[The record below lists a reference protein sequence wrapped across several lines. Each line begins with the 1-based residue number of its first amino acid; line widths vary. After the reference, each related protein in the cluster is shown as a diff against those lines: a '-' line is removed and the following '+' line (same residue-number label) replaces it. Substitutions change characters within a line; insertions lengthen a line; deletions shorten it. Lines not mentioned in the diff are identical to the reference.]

1 VALNGIPTTEYI
13 GSAALPEITAETLG
27 FTSVP
32 GAVTSSGE
40 VLAWTKSINGLHF
53 SFRILRIL
61 DELLPTEPLQR
72 EVMGCTELDMTSANE
87 MVVVN
92 ETGGDVIGVFG
103 VDSTGH
109 ELLAMSL
116 WWGGYVNHQPRVL
129 SDLMAVR
136 ADQRSF
142 GLGTELKKLQA
153 ALALQRGFKQI
164 VWTVDPLRA
173 ANARL
178 NIEKLGA
185 VSSTYEINRYGDSFG
200 AGLYGGMPTDR
211 LHMEWNIESDSVRS
225 RLFNPPP
232 PRPVSDTEGLSRY
245 DLDGNNAVTVIV
257 HLPNDI
263 DALVANN
270 PEEARRWRMSMR
282 ETLQSAFAADYVITG
297 FVPQTVPERALSSFI
312 LTRR

>member
-1 VALNGIPTTEYI
+1 MSSNRTSSHTPTASALPDLTTE
-13 GSAALPEITAETLG
+13 SLG
-27 FTSVP
+27 FTPVP
-32 GAVTSSGE
+32 EAVSASGE
-40 VLAWTKSINGLHF
+40 ILAWTKPINGQRF
-53 SFRILRIL
+53 SFRILRVL
-61 DELLPTEPLQR
+61 DDLLPTEPLQR

-92 ETGGDVIGVFG
+92 ETGGDVIGVYG
-103 VDSTGH
+103 GAGH
-109 ELLAMSL
+109 GNELLAMSL
-116 WWGGYVNHQPRVL
+116 WWGGYVNHRPRVL
-129 SDLMAVR
+129 SDLMAVS

-153 ALALQRGFKQI
+153 ALALERGFKQI

-185 VSSTYEINRYGDSFG
+185 TSSTYEINRYGETYG
-200 AGLYGGMPTDR
+200 VGLYGGMPTDR
-211 LHMEWNIESDSVRS
+211 LHMEWEIDSEHVRN

-232 PRPVSDTEGLSRY
+232 PRPISDIAGLHRY
-245 DLDGNNAVTVIV
+245 DLDGGNATQMIV
-257 HLPNDI
+257 HLPDNI
-263 DALVANN
+263 DALVADD

-282 ETLQSAFAADYVITG
+282 ETLQSAFAAGYVITG
-297 FVPQTVPERALSSFI
+297 FVPKTVPERSLSSFI